1 MSATCFKA
9 FQGAE
14 LRVFLENGDVD
25 YETHR
30 SQGEG
35 KKNYRLQYENKK
47 RVLRARR
54 VLKRTQYIAEAKGN
68 EAKHQ
73 RD

>member
-1 MSATCFKA
+1 MKRTGRK
-9 FQGAE
+9 
-14 LRVFLENGDVD
+14 VK
-25 YETHR
+25 
-30 SQGEG
+30 G

>member
-1 MSATCFKA
+1 MF
-9 FQGAE
+9 
-14 LRVFLENGDVD
+14 FLKMGTLIMKRTGRKVK
-25 YETHR
+25 
-30 SQGEG
+30 G

>member
-1 MSATCFKA
+1 MF
-9 FQGAE
+9 
-14 LRVFLENGDVD
+14 FLKMGTLIMKRTGRKVK
-25 YETHR
+25 
-30 SQGEG
+30 G

-47 RVLRARR
+47 RVLRAIR